1 MNDQTETVETAP
13 ATASVRKPTTAGN
26 WWWGTGRRKTAVAR
40 VRVKAGSGRI
50 GRGLGRRPHPHVGD
64 LTASV
69 DGPEQQR
76 QSVGARGGPEILEP
90 TDQPPTTERDRQNL
104 LNVLEKT
111 STTGKVDVQVNVRGG
126 GFTGQAGAV
135 LLGLAR
141 ALRRYDGTLEPIL
154 RANNFLTRDSRK
166 VERKKYGQA
175 GARRRFQFSKR

>member
-1 MNDQTETVETAP
+1 MNYQTETVETAP

-40 VRVKAGSGRI
+40 VRVKAGSGKF
-50 GRGLGRRPHPHVGD
+50 LVNERPYEEFF
-64 LTASV
+64 T
-69 DGPEQQR
+69 E
-76 QSVGARGGPEILEP
+76 
-90 TDQPPTTERDRQNL
+90 ERDRQNL

-111 STTGKVDVQVNVRGG
+111 STTGKVDVQVNVRCG

>member
-1 MNDQTETVETAP
+1 MSDQSATIETPSAP
-13 ATASVRKPTTAGN
+13 RKSPAGN
-26 WWWGTGRRKTAVAR
+26 WWWGTGRRKTSVAR
-40 VRVKAGSGRI
+40 VRV
-50 GRGLGRRPHPHVGD
+50 RPGEGKFLVNDRPY
-64 LTASV
+64 
-69 DGPEQQR
+69 
-76 QSVGARGGPEILEP
+76 
-90 TDQPPTTERDRQNL
+90 DQFFTEERDRQNL

-111 STTGKVDVQVNVRGG
+111 STTGKVDVHAKVNGG

-141 ALRRYDGTLEPIL
+141 ALRRYDASLDPIL

>member
-1 MNDQTETVETAP
+1 MSETIP
-13 ATASVRKPTTAGN
+13 ATIESPKPVAAPKLSTGN

-40 VRVKAGSGRI
+40 VRVQPGDGKF
-50 GRGLGRRPHPHVGD
+50 LVNDRPY
-64 LTASV
+64 
-69 DGPEQQR
+69 
-76 QSVGARGGPEILEP
+76 
-90 TDQPPTTERDRQNL
+90 DQFFTEERDRQNL
-104 LNVLEKT
+104 LNVLDKT
-111 STTGKVDVQVNVRGG
+111 NTTGKVNIHVNVQGG